1 MKSTEAQE
9 ARLHD
14 EAILLLM
21 RNVGKPYIW
30 SRVLK
35 RLLKCLALL
44 KQHIINKEKYN
55 ETIN

>member
-44 KQHIINKEKYN
+44 K
-55 ETIN
+55 